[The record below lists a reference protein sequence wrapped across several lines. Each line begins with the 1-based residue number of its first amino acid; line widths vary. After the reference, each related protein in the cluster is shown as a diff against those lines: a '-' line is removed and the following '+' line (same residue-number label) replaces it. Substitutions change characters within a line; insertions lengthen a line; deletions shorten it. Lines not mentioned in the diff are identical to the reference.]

1 MLDGRVDELKPG
13 DEQYAFNHKSVW
25 ARMAIVA
32 AGPMANFVFALFAL
46 WLMFMIGVPAV
57 KPWWARCVHLHRGD
71 GRGGTR
77 HGDRRRRR
85 RGDR

>member
-57 KPWWARCVHLHRGD
+57 KPVVGEGASRLHRGG

-77 HGDRRRRR
+77 HGDRRRWR
-85 RGDR
+85 